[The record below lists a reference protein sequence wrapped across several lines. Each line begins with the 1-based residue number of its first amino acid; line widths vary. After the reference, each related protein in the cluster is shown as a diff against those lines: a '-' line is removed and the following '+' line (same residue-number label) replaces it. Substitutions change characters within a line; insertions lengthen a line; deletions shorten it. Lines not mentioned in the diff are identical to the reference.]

1 MEKPAKPKKEVP
13 GRMTGLVGLLA
24 FGAGAIGL
32 IPAVLGLILVAS
44 IAWLGLR
51 FVIGLFGILF
61 S

>member
-1 MEKPAKPKKEVP
+1 MDNTTPSRKEKPDLK
-13 GRMTGLVGLLA
+13 TGLVGLLA

-44 IAWLGLR
+44 IAWIGLR